1 MVASKHTAVGLP
13 DKAERGEE
21 RPARR
26 LYAEAAE
33 GVRLL
38 MQARGLSKG
47 DRLPT
52 EMELATLLDVS
63 RATVR
68 EALVALEV
76 SGTLAMRRNAGAIVR
91 DPDRKLSDVLTTRE
105 GGPFE
110 QIEVRRLVEPQ
121 AALLAAQHRSAAN
134 LEAMTMALDRMHTE
148 NQTGFLTEY
157 GDRDFH
163 LEIAKASG
171 NSVLL
176 STVEDLWRMRSE
188 GQLWPQLQRSIDLS
202 LARPRAECE
211 HARIFSA
218 ILSGDAAAAHAA
230 MTVHLAT
237 VRLEL
242 EDAFGQDPDAKQ
254 HAARLR

>member
-1 MVASKHTAVGLP
+1 MSDSSEAARILP
-13 DKAERGEE
+13 DKVETGEE

-33 GVRLL
+33 RIRQL
-38 MQARGLSKG
+38 MAERKLMPG

-52 EMELATLLDVS
+52 EMELAALLDVS

-76 SGTLAMRRNAGAIVR
+76 SGVLVMRRNAGAIVR
-91 DPDRKLSDVLTTRE
+91 DPERRLSLMVMVRE

-110 QIEVRRLVEPQ
+110 QIEVRRMVEPQ
-121 AALLAAQHRSAAN
+121 AAMLAAQYRTKAN
-134 LEAMTMALDRMHTE
+134 LDAMERALDRMHVE
-148 NQTGFLTEY
+148 NRTGYLSEE
-157 GDRDFH
+157 GDRGFH
-163 LEIAKASG
+163 LEIARASG

-176 STVEDLWRMRSE
+176 GTVEDLWRMRSE
-188 GQLWPQLQRSIDLS
+188 GQLWPQVQRRVDFDIS
-202 LARPRAECE
+202 RPKAERE
-211 HARIFSA
+211 HARILAA
-218 ILSGDAAAAHAA
+218 IRGGDPAGAQAA

-242 EDAFGQDPDAKQ
+242 EEAFGLPGAPEGDAG
-254 HAARLR
+254 

>member
-1 MVASKHTAVGLP
+1 MTEREQADTILP
-13 DKAERGEE
+13 DKAGLGEE
-21 RPARR
+21 KPARR

-33 GVRLL
+33 GIRLL
-38 MQARGLSKG
+38 MQERGLMKG

-52 EMELATLLDVS
+52 EMELAALLDVS

-91 DPDRKLSDVLTTRE
+91 DPERNLPDKVALRE

-110 QIEVRRLVEPQ
+110 QVEVRFLVEPQ
-121 AALLAAQHRSAAN
+121 SALLAAQNRSAAN
-134 LEAMTMALDRMHTE
+134 LAAMAGAMERMHAE

-163 LEIAKASG
+163 LEIARASG

-176 STVEDLWRMRSE
+176 STLEELWRMRSE
-188 GQLWPQLQRSIDLS
+188 GQLWPQLQRNVELS
-202 LARPRAECE
+202 VARPRAERE
-211 HARIFSA
+211 HARILSA
-218 ILSGDAAAAHAA
+218 IRSGDAAGAHAA

-242 EDAFGQDPDAKQ
+242 EDAFGQDAS
-254 HAARLR
+254 A